1 LSTQTALWVLV
12 EHIKE
17 PALSF
22 EQIAARV
29 QEHRHLAVAPE
40 AIQRFFQEHALKKT
54 SPAPN

>member
-1 LSTQTALWVLV
+1 MMLCQDNW
-12 EHIKE
+12 
-17 PALSF
+17 SF

-29 QEHRHLAVAPE
+29 QEYRHLAVAPE